1 MLLPL
6 LTLLGGASATVRP
19 CDKPVLSAAKDAP
32 APQAITIA
40 TPRGETR
47 LQVFTVDGAP
57 MLLAAPLAGALG
69 GRLSVADGW
78 VEMVVVT
85 QSYRFLLGAPFLAR
99 GTDPAVLLPLAAPAT
114 LRADSV
120 LLPLE
125 FVSTVLPRALSERYT
140 WDASIARLSEKGPP
154 VVARSPAP
162 QRLPSGLLPGHLV
175 VIDPGHGGV
184 DPGNP
189 SLYFPRGM
197 KETDVALSVGLLLR
211 DELRR
216 RGIQVRMT
224 RTTDTLIS
232 LADRGPMCSA
242 ACDLFLSLHVN
253 SLPRRKDYTLTRGYE
268 TYFLSEARTEDAAAT
283 ARMENEAIRYE
294 VDLDTA
300 RTGTDPLDFVFRDL
314 LVNEHLRESAR
325 AAALMQDHIASAHT
339 GPDRGVRQANFAVL
353 RTSRRPSILVEMGF
367 STNRE
372 DSRILS
378 GRAGQRA
385 LAKAIADAVETYL
398 KEYEQRSG
406 QSALGAQRR

>member
-1 MLLPL
+1 
-6 LTLLGGASATVRP
+6 
-19 CDKPVLSAAKDAP
+19 
-32 APQAITIA
+32 
-40 TPRGETR
+40 
-47 LQVFTVDGAP
+47 
-57 MLLAAPLAGALG
+57 
-69 GRLSVADGW
+69 
-78 VEMVVVT
+78 MVIVT
-85 QSYRFLLGAPFLAR
+85 QSYRFLIGAPFLAR
-99 GTDPAVLLPLAAPAT
+99 GTDPVLILPLAAAARI
-114 LRADSV
+114 RADSV

-125 FVSTVLPRALSERYT
+125 FVSTVLPRALSERYA
-140 WDASIARLSEKGPP
+140 WDPAAARLLERGPP
-154 VVARSPAP
+154 VVVRPPAP

-175 VIDPGHGGV
+175 VVDPGHGGV

-189 SLYFPRGM
+189 SLYFPRGI
-197 KETDVALSVGLLLR
+197 KEKDVALSVSLLLR

-232 LADRGPMCSA
+232 LADRGPMCSS

-253 SLPRRKDYTLTRGYE
+253 SLPRRRDYTKTRGYE

-294 VDLDTA
+294 VDLDAA
-300 RTGTDPLDFVFRDL
+300 RPGTDPLDFVFRDL

-325 AAALMQDHIASAHT
+325 AAALMQDHLASAHT

-353 RTSRRPSILVEMGF
+353 RTARRPSILVEMGF

-378 GRAGQRA
+378 ARTGQRA
-385 LAKAIADAVETYL
+385 IARALAVAVEAYL

-406 QSALGAQRR
+406 QAELGSVRQ

>member
-6 LTLLGGASATVRP
+6 ALIV
-19 CDKPVLSAAKDAP
+19 CAP
-32 APQAITIA
+32 APLRPCAAAPQQVTIT

-47 LQVFTVDGAP
+47 LDVVTVDGAP
-57 MLLAAPLAGALG
+57 MLLAGPLAGALG

-78 VEMVVVT
+78 VEMVIVT
-85 QSYRFLLGAPFLAR
+85 QSYRFLLGAPFLAQ
-99 GTDPAVLLPLAAPAT
+99 GVDPVMLLPLAASART
-114 LRADSV
+114 RADSV

-125 FVSTVLPRALSERYT
+125 FVSTVLPRGLSERYV
-140 WDASIARLSEKGPP
+140 WDASTARLLERGPP
-154 VVARSPAP
+154 VVVRPPAP
-162 QRLPSGLLPGHLV
+162 QRLANGLLPGHLV
-175 VIDPGHGGV
+175 VIDPGHGGI

-197 KETDVALSVGLLLR
+197 KEKDVALSVGVLLR
-211 DELRR
+211 EELRR
-216 RGIQVRMT
+216 RGIQGRMT

-253 SLPRRKDYTLTRGYE
+253 SLPRRRDYTKTRGYE

-300 RTGTDPLDFVFRDL
+300 RAGTDPLDFVFRDL

-325 AAALMQDHIASAHT
+325 AAALMQDHLASAHT

-367 STNRE
+367 STNRD

-378 GRAGQRA
+378 ARAGQRG
-385 LAKAIADAVETYL
+385 LAKALADAVETYL

-406 QSALGAQRR
+406 QAALGGPRR

>member
-6 LTLLGGASATVRP
+6 ALLLFS
-19 CDKPVLSAAKDAP
+19 SP
-32 APQAITIA
+32 APQRHSAPATVTIS

-47 LQVFTVDGAP
+47 LDVVTLDGAP

-69 GRLSVADGW
+69 GRLAVTDGW
-78 VEMVVVT
+78 VEMVIVT
-85 QSYRFLLGAPFLAR
+85 QSYRFLLGAPFLAQ
-99 GTDPAVLLPLAAPAT
+99 GADPVTILPLAAPAQS
-114 LRADSV
+114 RADSV

-125 FVSTVLPRALSERYT
+125 FVSTVLPRALRERYS
-140 WDASIARLSEKGPP
+140 WDAAGARLVERGPP
-154 VVARSPAP
+154 VVARPP
-162 QRLPSGLLPGHLV
+162 QPRRLPNGLLPGHLV
-175 VIDPGHGGV
+175 VIDPGHGGI

-197 KETDVALSVGLLLR
+197 KEKDVALSVGLLLR
-211 DELRR
+211 DELKR

-224 RTTDTLIS
+224 RTTDTLIN

-253 SLPRRKDYTLTRGYE
+253 SLPRRRDYTKTRGYE

-294 VDLDTA
+294 VDLDTTRA
-300 RTGTDPLDFVFRDL
+300 GSDPLDFVFRDL

-325 AAALMQDHIASAHT
+325 AAALMQDHLAAAHT

-367 STNRE
+367 STNRD

-385 LAKAIADAVETYL
+385 IAKALADAVETYL

-406 QSALGAQRR
+406 QAELGGPSR